1 MTSVRSPRRKS
12 PDKKNRSPRR
22 KSPSKKFKKSRS
34 PRRKS
39 PSKKFKKSRSLR
51 RKSPSKKFKKS
62 RSLRRKSPVKKS
74 RSPRRK
80 SPVKKYRSPRRK
92 SPVKKYR
99 SPRRKSS
106 KTMLKGG
113 MHFGEFDDVPPEPP
127 ENTRFVTSKVVKP
140 EVLVTTSKDTTAPLG
155 TLSDAPE
162 VLLTTTAPSGTLTDA
177 PEVLL
182 TTTKDITK
190 VEPTDD
196 VEAFRKTA
204 PGDINDLEQNLYRVN
219 DPDFNSTMENL
230 RDFYIKLWNK
240 YNDDYLPGKKDA
252 LEPKKLTLQQQIWR
266 NKYKEYTENYNNK
279 QLDEKLARNDLLY
292 EPGSTTESNNMFVDR
307 RLLFVYSVDSINRI
321 PYRTHFDKTKIE
333 KFQVS
338 RNSFEIHC
346 TTLKIPR
353 KTGPEEQPLRFFG
366 HVTLILTRDLTI
378 DEETKIMNCNK
389 NDHAKA
395 QAQKYFSEI
404 YHYGVYESEEDG
416 SIVEDWWRGYEPFV
430 QGGKKPS
437 TLEIYTEEYFNNM
450 KFGDEDH
457 YPRHNSVGKLMKEY
471 YLYCIN
477 TCPVKVAFTG
487 AAGSGYSTLTLKDF
501 TNWGLPKRILDRDS

>member
-1 MTSVRSPRRKS
+1 MASV
-12 PDKKNRSPRR
+12 
-22 KSPSKKFKKSRS
+22 
-34 PRRKS
+34 
-39 PSKKFKKSRSLR
+39 
-51 RKSPSKKFKKS
+51 
-62 RSLRRKSPVKKS
+62 

-80 SPVKKYRSPRRK
+80 SPVKKYMSPRRK
-92 SPVKKYR
+92 SPVKKTR
-99 SPRRKSS
+99 SARRKSS

-127 ENTRFVTSKVVKP
+127 ESTRFVTSKVVKP

-162 VLLTTTAPSGTLTDA
+162 VLLTTTKDITAPSGTLTDA

-196 VEAFRKTA
+196 LEAFLKTA
-204 PGDINDLEQNLYRVN
+204 PGNINDLEQNLYRVN
-219 DPDFNSTMENL
+219 QPYFNYTMTNL
-230 RDFYIKLWNK
+230 RNFYIKLWNK
-240 YNDDYLPGKKDA
+240 YNYDYVPNKKDA
-252 LEPKKLTLQQQIWR
+252 LEPKNLTAEQIIWR
-266 NKYKEYTENYNNK
+266 DKYKEYAEKYSNS
-279 QLDEKLARNDLLY
+279 QLKKKLAKNDLLY
-292 EPGSTTESNNMFVDR
+292 GPGSPAETNNMLVDR
-307 RLLFVYSVDSINRI
+307 LLLFVYSVDSINRI
-321 PYRTHFDKTKIE
+321 PYLANQFDKKKNE

-346 TTLKIPR
+346 TTLKTNR
-353 KTGPEEQPLRFFG
+353 KTGPQNKPLRFFG
-366 HVTLILTRDLTI
+366 HVTLILTRNLTI
-378 DEETKIMNCNK
+378 DQEEEIMNCGD
-389 NDHAKA
+389 DHAKA

-416 SIVEDWWRGYEPFV
+416 SIVEEWWRGYEPFV
-430 QGGKKPS
+430 QGGKKPFP
-437 TLEIYTEEYFNNM
+437 LEIYNEKHFNDM

-477 TCPVKVAFTG
+477 TCPVTVAFWG

-501 TNWGLPKRILDRDS
+501 TNWGTPKRILDYS